1 MNQALRSATIFS
13 LSAEPPHAVRHQP
26 DAQAAFDAAFLVS
39 DCERFACSLERLSSA
54 GATLQVTAQL
64 ADTEPLR
71 LEVASGQTIAGKID
85 WSADG
90 EIGFLFDEPIDIIST
105 LARTLA
111 NLPAERRSMPRV
123 EINQLVSVRC
133 GGKVEHARTRNISY
147 GGVGIDTRLALT
159 VGDLVQLTFDA
170 LRPLDGVVRWAQDG
184 QAGIAFNEELGWQ
197 TLMPWLRHAQRA
209 QTSAA
214 PAAPAPTP
222 LHPEGEGMIPDK
234 HAIRLDAP
242 ASIREGV
249 RWWNARVRG
258 LTAHL
263 VELETR
269 AVFAP
274 GAQLWVSLPEIGGG
288 PANVIEARHN
298 RILCEFRLPLRPRE
312 LSLVSGT
319 QTPR

>member
-1 MNQALRSATIFS
+1 MIQALRSATVFS
-13 LSAEPPHAVRHQP
+13 LSAEPPRAVQHQP
-26 DAQAAFDAAFLVS
+26 DAQAAFDAAFLIS
-39 DCERFACSLERLSSA
+39 DSERFPCSLERLSSA
-54 GATLQVTAQL
+54 GATLQIEAQL
-64 ADTEPLR
+64 AQAEPMR
-71 LEVASGQTIAGKID
+71 LEMASGQTIAGKID
-85 WSADG
+85 WCAEG
-90 EIGFLFDEPIDIIST
+90 EIGFVFDEPIDIIST

-123 EINQLVSVRC
+123 EITQLVSLRS
-133 GGKVEHARTRNISY
+133 GSKVEHARARNISQ
-147 GGVGIDTRLALT
+147 GGVGIDTKLELAI
-159 VGDLVQLTFDA
+159 GDQVQATFDT
-170 LRPLDGVVRWAQDG
+170 LRPLDGTVRWAQDG
-184 QAGIAFNEELGWQ
+184 HAGIAFNEELGWQ

-209 QTSAA
+209 QAQTA

-222 LHPEGEGMIPDK
+222 LNPEGEGMIPDK

-242 ASIREGV
+242 ASVREGV

-298 RILCEFRLPLRPRE
+298 RILCEFRLPLRPYD
-312 LSLVSGT
+312 LSLVSGG
-319 QTPR
+319 QPPR

>member
-1 MNQALRSATIFS
+1 MIQALRSATVFS
-13 LSAEPPHAVRHQP
+13 LSAERPRAVQHQP

-39 DCERFACSLERLSSA
+39 ESERFPCSLQRLSSA
-54 GATLQVTAQL
+54 GATLQIDAQL
-64 ADTEPLR
+64 ASAEPMR
-71 LEVASGQTIAGKID
+71 LEMASGQTIAGRID

-123 EINQLVSVRC
+123 EIHQLVAIRS
-133 GGKVEHARTRNISY
+133 GNKVEHARARNISQ
-147 GGVGIDTRLALT
+147 GGVGIDTKLELAA
-159 VGDLVQLTFDA
+159 GDAVQLTFDA
-170 LRPLDGVVRWAQDG
+170 LRPLDGTVRWAQDG
-184 QAGIAFNEELGWQ
+184 HAGIAFAEELGWQ

-209 QTSAA
+209 QASPA

-242 ASIREGV
+242 ASVREGV

-288 PANVIEARHN
+288 PANVIEAAHN
-298 RILCEFRLPLRPRE
+298 RILCEFRLPLRPYD
-312 LSLVSGT
+312 LSLVSGGAA
-319 QTPR
+319 PR